1 MAGKITVGRPRRIK
15 HIPLSWDVTKA
26 RSNHQPKFRPVGDD
40 ILRGREK
47 TVGQLMEEM
56 FEQMPSASLWISGEL
71 NPQEYLNEAL
81 QVAEPYRVQ
90 VAEILQQTFN
100 DGSLMQE
107 DRIRADTNN
116 QLKRLN
122 SPLRLTNARGQVTKQ
137 KVQEIGGAKI
147 GKSPKAEWAPIG
159 IEAFDDVS
167 AVSTR
172 YAQTRS
178 AELVT
183 NLMIPEQQKVIQQ
196 LIGESFTTQQTFST
210 GRTVTGLTAQQT
222 SQALVNVLQE
232 VNPTTAIG
240 ENVANFR
247 GVNANGL
254 TRPWEKA
261 VYHRAERMADSL
273 AAKGVT
279 GVKAQMRIQRDAQR
293 YADKLRRSRARM
305 ISRTEIKNAQVQ
317 GQLASMREALNS
329 GLADP
334 VTAGKKWITGA
345 TDVCEIC
352 VNLGFGQAI
361 PVDQSFEG
369 VGDGPT
375 AHPNCR
381 CDLDFV
387 HIMQEAPKAIG
398 AGDPNFTAGTPQ
410 NPIVWQFNSGFQTQ
424 PSATRAFTPTGFVP
438 PPTIP
443 PPPTSPPV
451 QPPPVVEPTPVSP
464 SAPAPPVQAP
474 VKPTEIKPASPADIV
489 WDDAGR
495 KWADLTNEERLFLYE
510 TDIDLQLQKHIS
522 DLVDEPLSLLGIN
535 KGGANLDNLPAL
547 PADASDGVK
556 AIRKQ
561 QEKVINLAEEKNK
574 QIAVTKIK
582 KSLLDDQEA
591 TLKKVNRSRYEYGPD
606 VDEGITIGERK
617 ILIGD
622 ETFRQGYD
630 ADEELEFL
638 MELLKDPNRAA
649 TEIQTSKFQILYGK
663 NTRTYYA
670 QNNIPPVKGIDIGT
684 PATKINVTDLEE
696 EVNKLGNL
704 ISEEAKR
711 INASRVEIPEDN
723 WLTRIT
729 GVTDAEDGSFTNLR
743 ATNEDLVEEVGDRL
757 VSNLPRQTETW
768 SDDMIKEFK
777 EIEEFFDYY
786 QAGVIPR
793 ISNNKNIAR
802 ALLEPETSGYKR
814 TTVQKA
820 TEVLSE
826 RGLNVAMESAGERF
840 LREEVA
846 RLLKGSSD
854 DVIETAT
861 EQVARRFRYQ
871 RSQPVKR
878 NSPSKALSE
887 SSYFNDIGDDIS
899 QIWKEVAEEYI
910 DQGLISKAD
919 VLDDLMPMSRQ
930 SQAGIPMPKA
940 DGTIEQV
947 FSGGTKEALE
957 RLEKTVGV
965 RAARSINKQLPEI
978 LEDAERYVDD
988 VIANLKLVDQKALD
1002 ELGDD
1007 VGDFIRYVEQVTG
1020 ETYGQGEAVEWARG
1034 LLYRPDALKSVD
1046 DIPVDEIKKAL
1057 KRIVGTPDP
1066 DEAGYARSVLSDV
1079 ISSDIQRYL
1088 GADVEVLMTQL
1099 EGFSFAGHNQS
1110 SHLLGKL
1117 AEDLKFFATS
1127 NTDEALAST
1136 FMELLHTVRTFGDE
1150 AVDFGTD
1157 FTIYGNRKA
1166 LGTKMNAALEKQ
1178 FETLN
1183 DVISKWVPD
1192 DWVLQSNARG
1202 QVGIYRRGGND
1213 RAHYLDYKQ
1222 NGNGL
1227 VNIGKDGI
1235 GESTSLHEMNHRF
1248 QQNNELHQLLENK
1261 MVDNRIASSPIDK
1274 QGVSKYAKGEYG
1286 FEDEFST
1293 LYVGKYY
1300 DEGLS
1305 VVAEG
1310 LQFLKPEMA
1319 MYETSAMASEYVSAG
1334 RNMTDGR
1341 IIDWFLGMLA
1351 GI

>member
-1 MAGKITVGRPRRIK
+1 MAGRINVGRPRRIK
-15 HIPLSWDVTKA
+15 HIPLSWDVNKA

-56 FEQMPSASLWISGEL
+56 FEQMPPATLWVSGEL

-81 QVAEPYRVQ
+81 QVAEPFRVQ
-90 VAEILQQTFN
+90 IAEILQQTFN

-107 DRIRADTNN
+107 DRIRADINN
-116 QLKRLN
+116 QLKRLG
-122 SPLRLTNARGQVTKQ
+122 SPLRLTNSKGEVTKASTDVYQ
-137 KVQEIGGAKI
+137 VGGFKI
-147 GKSPKAEWAPIG
+147 GKSPKYEWSPIG
-159 IEAFDDVS
+159 IEAFDEVS

-183 NLMIPEQQKVIQQ
+183 NIMIPEQQKVIQQ
-196 LIGESFTTQQTFST
+196 LIGESFTAQQTFST

-232 VNPTTAIG
+232 VNPTTSVG
-240 ENVANFR
+240 QNLANFR

-273 AAKGVT
+273 ASKGVT

-305 ISRTEIKNAQVQ
+305 ISRTEIKRAQVE
-317 GQLASMREALNS
+317 GQLASMREALDQ

-334 VTAGKKWITGA
+334 ATAGKKWITGA
-345 TDVCEIC
+345 TDVCSVC
-352 VNLGFGQAI
+352 SDLGFSRAI
-361 PVDQSFEG
+361 PLDQSFEG
-369 VGDGPT
+369 VGDGPP

-381 CDLDFV
+381 CDLDFS
-387 HIMQEAPKAIG
+387 HKIKEAPRAVG
-398 AGDPNFTAGTPQ
+398 AGDPNFPAGTEQ

-424 PSATRAFTPTGFVP
+424 PSATRAFTPTGFIP

-443 PPPTSPPV
+443 PPPTSTPV
-451 QPPPVVEPTPVSP
+451 IEPPPPTP
-464 SAPAPPVQAP
+464 SAPKPPVEAP
-474 VKPTEIKPASPADIV
+474 VKPTEVKPASPADIV

-522 DLVDEPLSLLGIN
+522 DLVDEPLNLLGIN
-535 KGGANLDNLPAL
+535 KGGANLDNLPPL

-649 TEIQTSKFQILYGK
+649 TEIQTSKFQTLYDK

-670 QNNIPPVKGIDIGT
+670 QNNIPPARGIDIGT
-684 PATKINVTDLEE
+684 PATKINVTDLDD
-696 EVNKLGNL
+696 EVNKLGKL

-711 INASRVEIPEDN
+711 VNASRVEIPEDN
-723 WLTRIT
+723 WLTRIS
-729 GVTDAEDGSFTNLR
+729 GVTDAEDGAFTNLR
-743 ATNEDLVEEVGDRL
+743 ATNEELIEEVGDRL
-757 VSNLPRQTETW
+757 VSDLPRQTENW
-768 SDDMIKEFK
+768 SDDLIRELKK
-777 EIEEFFDYY
+777 IEEFSDSY
-786 QAGVIPR
+786 QAGVTIR
-793 ISNNKNIAR
+793 VSNNKNLSNDLI
-802 ALLEPETSGYKR
+802 GGVKGDYNK
-814 TTVQKA
+814 TTVEKA

-854 DVIETAT
+854 DVIETAA
-861 EQVARRFRYQ
+861 EQVAIRFRQQ
-871 RSQPVKR
+871 RLQPVR
-878 NSPSKALSE
+878 RHSPSKAVSQ
-887 SSYFNDIGDDIS
+887 SSHLNDIGDDIS

-910 DQGLISKAD
+910 EQGLISKAD
-919 VLDDLMPMSRQ
+919 VLDDLIPMSRQ
-930 SQAGIPMPKA
+930 SQGGIAMPKA

-988 VIANLKLVDQKALD
+988 VIAKLRLVDRKALD
-1002 ELGDD
+1002 ELDSESLSAW
-1007 VGDFIRYVEQVTG
+1007 VRYLEEVTG
-1020 ETYGQGEAVEWARG
+1020 ETYQQGEAVEWAMG
-1034 LLYRPDALKSVD
+1034 LFYRPDALKSVD
-1046 DIPVDEIKKAL
+1046 DIPVNEIKKAL
-1057 KRIVGTPDP
+1057 KRIVGKADP
-1066 DEAGYARSVLSDV
+1066 DEAGYANSLLSDV

-1088 GADVEVLMTQL
+1088 GADVEVFLTQL
-1099 EGFSFAGHNQS
+1099 EGYGFAGTNRS
-1110 SHLLGKL
+1110 AHLLGKL

-1127 NTDEALAST
+1127 NTDEVLAST
-1136 FMELLHTVRTFGDE
+1136 FMEVLHTVRTFGDE
-1150 AVDFGTD
+1150 AVDWGTD
-1157 FTIYGNRKA
+1157 FTIYNRKA
-1166 LGTKMNAALEKQ
+1166 LGTKMNPALEKQ

-1183 DVISKWVPD
+1183 EVISKWVPD
-1192 DWVLQSNARG
+1192 DWVIQSNARG
-1202 QVGIYRRGGND
+1202 QVGIYRRGK
-1213 RAHYLDYKQ
+1213 RAHYTDHP

-1227 VNIGKDGI
+1227 INIESGGI
-1235 GESTSLHEMNHRF
+1235 GNSTSLHEINHRF
-1248 QQNNELHQLLENK
+1248 QQNNDLHRLLENK

-1274 QGVSKYAKGEYG
+1274 QGISKYAKGEYG
-1286 FEDEFST
+1286 FEDEFPT

-1300 DEGLS
+1300 KTESDLIPEGLK
-1305 VVAEG
+1305 
-1310 LQFLKPEMA
+1310 FLKEDMN
-1319 MYETSAMASEYVSAG
+1319 MWETSAMASEYVSAG
-1334 RNMTDGR
+1334 RKMTDGR